1 MWWSVTWRSMSRSSR
16 EGGLSAMRI
25 CSKVSSSLWLTSRI
39 AFMSLPTWR
48 RWRMRVRAA
57 CVHRY
62 MAAAAA

>member
-1 MWWSVTWRSMSRSSR
+1 
-16 EGGLSAMRI
+16 MRI